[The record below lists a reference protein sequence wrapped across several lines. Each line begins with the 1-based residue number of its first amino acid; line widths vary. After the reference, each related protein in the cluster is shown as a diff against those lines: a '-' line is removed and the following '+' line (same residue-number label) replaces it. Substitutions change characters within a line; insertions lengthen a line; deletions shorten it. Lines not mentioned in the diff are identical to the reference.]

1 MLASDYVQK
10 IISLQRKRDYEAA
23 YSLLLEGLSLYP
35 TNTFMQSS
43 EIYLLFKLNR
53 RKDARQKAEARLGL
67 FKNNPFFLK
76 TYIEILLKDR
86 ATDEALRFIEKILSS
101 DIRDELLYLF
111 MADVAGR
118 IVDKKRAKEIIHAGL
133 LMMPESS
140 KLKERFDQLN
150 QDDSGESTSGYY
162 RERFRG
168 KTPDEVIGEI
178 EAIMVIPEYSKDI
191 SLRFVL
197 AEAYKKKG
205 DISKATRTY
214 HDILKEK
221 DTPFV
226 RKMLGYAYYR
236 MEDYDNAI
244 LFLRDMFISHPDDHA
259 LFATVSKI
267 LEKKGDLKLAESIIS
282 EALSSHPGAKNLYGI
297 LKRLKKG

>member
-1 MLASDYVQK
+1 MLAGDYVQK
-10 IISLQRKRDYEAA
+10 IITLQRKREYESA

-43 EIYLLFKLNR
+43 EIYILYKLNR
-53 RKDARQKAEARLGL
+53 RKDARKKAEARMGL
-67 FKNNPFFLK
+67 LKNNPFFLR

-86 ATDEALRFIEKILSS
+86 ATEEALRLIEKILSS
-101 DIRDELLYLF
+101 DIRDEFLYLF
-111 MADVAGR
+111 MADAAAR
-118 IVDKKRAKEIIHAGL
+118 IVDKKRAREIIHAGL
-133 LMMPESS
+133 LMMPDSV
-140 KLKERFDQLN
+140 KLKERCDQLN
-150 QDDSGESTSGYY
+150 QEESGKSTLDYY

-168 KTPDEVIGEI
+168 KDPDEIISEI

-191 SLRFVL
+191 SLRLVL

-205 DISKATRTY
+205 DLSKAIETY

-226 RKMLGYAYYR
+226 RKMLGYASYK

-244 LFLRDMFISHPDDHA
+244 LFLREIFISHPEDHV

-267 LEKKGDLKLAESIIS
+267 LERKGDLKLAESIIS
-282 EALSSHPGAKNLYGI
+282 EALSSHPGAKRLYGI
-297 LKRLKKG
+297 LKRLKK